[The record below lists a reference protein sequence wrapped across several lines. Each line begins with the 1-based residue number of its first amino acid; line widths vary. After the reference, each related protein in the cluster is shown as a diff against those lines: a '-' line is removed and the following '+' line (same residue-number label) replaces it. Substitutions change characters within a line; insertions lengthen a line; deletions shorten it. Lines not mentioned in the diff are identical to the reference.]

1 VPDGLRIDV
10 IRAFGF
16 DVLLLTSG
24 QRTPARRDLH
34 FCLGSASSPLKN
46 VESSAFSVPLSSSSW
61 ADRVV
66 VSAVG

>member
-1 VPDGLRIDV
+1 MADRSAAVFFNEVGGAFANWIERYELRH
-10 IRAFGF
+10 
-16 DVLLLTSG
+16 
-24 QRTPARRDLH
+24 RTGWEP
-34 FCLGSASSPLKN
+34 SSPLKN